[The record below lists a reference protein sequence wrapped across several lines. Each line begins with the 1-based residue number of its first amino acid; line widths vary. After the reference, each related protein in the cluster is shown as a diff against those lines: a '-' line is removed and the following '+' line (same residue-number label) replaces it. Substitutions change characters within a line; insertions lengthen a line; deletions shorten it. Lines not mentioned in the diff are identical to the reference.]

1 MLQVGIFIKIYIKAT
16 ASVKV
21 NQDTVSGIWK
31 AFSYKTEYLRLKSV
45 STAAFYRQH

>member
-1 MLQVGIFIKIYIKAT
+1 MLQVSIFIKIYIKAI

-31 AFSYKTEYLRLKSV
+31 AFSYKTGYLDLKNV
-45 STAAFYRQH
+45 FIAAFYRQH